1 MKRTRR
7 GFLAV
12 VGATSV
18 AGCSDSSGVNYP
30 DVADENSDNSDE
42 STNEGTPINP
52 DETEEDG
59 SEEPKQIKNE
69 LLARGTRRV
78 VADSLWF
85 ATEYKQSV
93 QEYLE
98 AVQKVVDKI
107 EVEYLEVTQ
116 SAELDQSVVD
126 QLHES
131 GSDAANR
138 AQEALTPHFDPQ
150 RRSRITSRTEQHT
163 DVLDRFID
171 VGDIDRFLEEL
182 DRMQSSFQAIA
193 TRSFVKQ
200 AYSVNPIHNRLLY
213 RLLYP
218 GSTSDED
225 RPSVFESTQVQ
236 IGVGDE
242 FSTFAHW
249 PYNETSQ
256 STDPT
261 AIDDTYRTDQRYRP
275 EIRAR
280 LGPVVQPAD
289 RTAELFFIFGNRPG
303 TPQPLSEWIQQHSD
317 AAVYVQRYPNQKTAT
332 NRLDEILAGGQ
343 TGDTEPIDP
352 AIDETDGTD
361 AATHWQRFYHFD
373 ATSDRYEFD
382 THSGVQYGYV
392 VQAGEFILAT
402 GFTGDAWDERL
413 GWQGRLENGW
423 VVI

>member
-7 GFLAV
+7 AFLAV
-12 VGATSV
+12 VGTTSV
-18 AGCSDSSGVNYP
+18 AGCSDTSGVNYP
-30 DVADENSDNSDE
+30 DVADEDSDE
-42 STNEGTPINP
+42 STNEDTSTNS
-52 DETEEDG
+52 DETEENG

-85 ATEYKQSV
+85 ATEYRQSIK
-93 QEYLE
+93 EYLE
-98 AVQKVVDKI
+98 AVQNVVDEI
-107 EVEYLEVTQ
+107 NDAYSEVTRTT
-116 SAELDQSVVD
+116 ELDQSVVD
-126 QLHES
+126 QLRES

-150 RRSRITSRTEQHT
+150 RRSRISSRTEQHT

-171 VGDIDRFLEEL
+171 VNDIDRFLEEL

-193 TRSFVKQ
+193 TRSFVKR

-218 GSTSDED
+218 GSASDDD
-225 RPSVFESTQVQ
+225 RPDIFESTQVE

-249 PYNETSQ
+249 PYSDSSQ
-256 STDPT
+256 STYST
-261 AIDDTYRTDQRYRP
+261 AIDDAYRTDQRYRP

-303 TPQPLSEWIQQHSD
+303 SPQPLSEWIQQHSD
-317 AAVYVQRYPNQKTAT
+317 ASICSALSEPKDCNQSTRRDSCWRSDWGYRADRSRNRRNRRY
-332 NRLDEILAGGQ
+332 
-343 TGDTEPIDP
+343 
-352 AIDETDGTD
+352 
-361 AATHWQRFYHFD
+361 
-373 ATSDRYEFD
+373 
-382 THSGVQYGYV
+382 
-392 VQAGEFILAT
+392 
-402 GFTGDAWDERL
+402 
-413 GWQGRLENGW
+413 
-423 VVI
+423 

>member
-1 MKRTRR
+1 MKQTRR

-30 DVADENSDNSDE
+30 NVTDEDSDNSDE
-42 STNEGTPINP
+42 LAADDTSINP
-52 DETEEDG
+52 NETEEDE
-59 SEEPKQIKNE
+59 SEEAKQIKNE
-69 LLARGTRRV
+69 LLARGTCRV
-78 VADSLWF
+78 VDDSLWF
-85 ATEYKQSV
+85 ATEYRQSIRK
-93 QEYLE
+93 YLE
-98 AVQKVVDKI
+98 AVQKVVDEI
-107 EVEYLEVTQ
+107 DEAYTEVTQ

-126 QLHES
+126 RLHES
-131 GSDAANR
+131 GSVAANR
-138 AQEALTPHFDPQ
+138 AEEALTPHFDPQ

-171 VGDIDRFLEEL
+171 VDDIDRFLEEL

-193 TRSFVKQ
+193 TRSFVKR

-213 RLLYP
+213 RLLSP
-218 GSTSDED
+218 GSASDDD
-225 RPSVFESTQVQ
+225 RPGVFESTQIE
-236 IGVGDE
+236 IGVGDG

-249 PYNETSQ
+249 PYSDSSQ
-256 STDPT
+256 STHPT

-303 TPQPLSEWIQQHSD
+303 SPQPLSEWIQQHSD
-317 AAVYVQRYPNQKTAT
+317 AAVYIQRYPNQKTAT
-332 NRLDEILAGGQ
+332 NRLDEIIAGGQ

-361 AATHWQRFYHFD
+361 TATNWQRFYHFD
-373 ATSDRYEFD
+373 ASSDRYEFD